1 MQKKKLCKARGRR
14 MCFGVCGGLAEY
26 FNLDPTWVRLG
37 VVALCL
43 IYGSGFLIYLVAAII
58 LPEPEADGAAAYRA
72 ADADAYP
79 AADVPTYTSAAAETQ
94 PHYQRAQS
102 DDAQTAAAPD
112 DAAQGTDAAAQEAD
126 ALDVQLGGVKVELQ
140 PGESWALRTEGLRVR
155 CNSVIANG
163 VWHISNQDSSLVN
176 LPGGKV
182 IITYPVRLP
191 LRQLTLQIGAGSL
204 VSGPLCCQQA
214 DIEVGAGSM
223 TLDDLLVQG
232 RCRLQVGMG
241 SLQMQGS
248 LQQGAKIDCGMGSV
262 KCRLERPASYGYAV
276 NCGVGTVRVDGHNHS
291 GLGSEAVVDR
301 DAPVQYKI
309 NCGMGE
315 VLVNFD

>member
-1 MQKKKLCKARGRR
+1 MW
-14 MCFGVCGGLAEY
+14 FGVCGGLAEY

-43 IYGSGFLIYLVAAII
+43 IYGSGFLIYLVAALIM
-58 LPEPEADGAAAYRA
+58 PEPTADMPDTYPIN
-72 ADADAYP
+72 DAPNAYP
-79 AADVPTYTSAAAETQ
+79 AADVPADVPTYTSTASEAQ
-94 PHYQRAQS
+94 PLYQRAQS
-102 DDAQTAAAPD
+102 DGEQTDTDAAPT
-112 DAAQGTDAAAQEAD
+112 DAASEVDAAAQEAD

-140 PGESWALRTEGLRVR
+140 PGESWALRTEGLRMR

-191 LRQLTLQIGAGSL
+191 LRELRLEIGAGSL

-241 SLQMQGS
+241 SLQMRGS

-301 DAPVQYKI
+301 DAPVQYNI